1 MVKNDKQGHLMDR
14 FYFNWYG
21 FLEKYNWLATC
32 ISQVSFVW
40 KWYKQKEGGLSLFF
54 NLK

>member
-21 FLEKYNWLATC
+21 ILENVTGLLLALARCLLSENDTN
-32 ISQVSFVW
+32 
-40 KWYKQKEGGLSLFF
+40 KKEGGIEFVF
-54 NLK
+54 